1 MATGQKHIG
10 HLPDHR
16 MPAADRRHALSIT
29 QLAQELALPL
39 ENVAARYEAVL
50 HELMVEARIA
60 DYLPILAAK
69 RVRAHYKRETEAQ

>member
-1 MATGQKHIG
+1 MATGQKHIAQ
-10 HLPDHR
+10 LPEHR
-16 MPAADRRHALSIT
+16 IPSADRRHALSIT

-50 HELMVEARIA
+50 RELLVDARIA

-69 RVRAHYKRETEAQ
+69 RVRASYKRETETS

>member
-1 MATGQKHIG
+1 MATGQNYIT

-16 MPAADRRHALSIT
+16 TPAAERRHALSIT

-39 ENVAARYEAVL
+39 ENVAALYEAVL
-50 HELMVEARIA
+50 RELLVDARIG

-69 RVRAHYKRETEAQ
+69 RVRAHYKREAEAS

>member
-1 MATGQKHIG
+1 MATVHNHIA
-10 HLPDHR
+10 HVPDHR
-16 MPAADRRHALSIT
+16 TPAADRRHAMSIT

-50 HELMVEARIA
+50 RELLVDARIA

-69 RVRAHYKRETEAQ
+69 RVRAYYKRETEAT